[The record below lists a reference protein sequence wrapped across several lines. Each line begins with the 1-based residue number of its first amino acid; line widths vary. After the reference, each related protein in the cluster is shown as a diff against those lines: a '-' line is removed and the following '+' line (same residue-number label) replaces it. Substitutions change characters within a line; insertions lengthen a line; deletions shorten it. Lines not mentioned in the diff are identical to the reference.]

1 MGGLSSEL
9 SPRPTRRSRWLLVP
23 LVLGAV
29 VSLTAG
35 LVARQEAIAPG
46 SYPGGYLRL
55 FFSDTLHLKVWLTT
69 TALALAVVQLLSAAW
84 IFNKLPWPRP
94 GWVAGFHRWTGR
106 FILALAV
113 PVGYH
118 CIFKLG
124 FQRTDT
130 RVLIHSFVGC
140 AVVGAFTAK
149 ILIVRL
155 HRFPSWVLPVAGGL
169 LFALLLAAW
178 YTSALW
184 LLSTKGVAV

>member
-1 MGGLSSEL
+1 MGDVSREL
-9 SPRPTRRSRWLLVP
+9 SPRPARRWLVAP
-23 LVLGAV
+23 LLLGAL

-46 SYPGGYLRL
+46 TYPGGYFRL

-69 TALALAVVQLLSAAW
+69 SLLALAVVQVLSAAW
-84 IFNKLPWPRP
+84 IFNKLLWRRP
-94 GWVAGFHRWTGR
+94 YWIGGFHRWTGR
-106 FILALAV
+106 VILVLAL

-130 RVLIHSFVGC
+130 RVLVHSFVGC
-140 AVVGAFTAK
+140 AMAGAFAAK
-149 ILIVRL
+149 ILIVRRR
-155 HRFPSWVLPVAGGL
+155 RFPSWVLPVAGGL
-169 LFALLLAAW
+169 LFALLLAVW

-184 LLSTKGVAV
+184 LLSTAGVAL